1 MEDRTTSRG
10 RLSQYNALRNSPA
23 RPGDLVA
30 VGLGHLGVHGLPRVA
45 NLTLKNRQNHC
56 SADTLDKM
64 IPFVHS
70 AKVPS
75 PIHAGFRGMQQAK
88 LSTK

>member
-30 VGLGHLGVHGLPRVA
+30 VGLGHLGVHGLPHVA

-64 IPFVHS
+64 IPFVDIR
-70 AKVPS
+70 KVPS
-75 PIHAGFRGMQQAK
+75 PIHAGFRGFPQAK